1 MLAHSQEIII
11 LIIIFIFL
19 AFLTVAGL
27 VVYFIFGI
35 QNRNFV
41 HLKQIEGVKSQKE
54 SEILQS
60 QIEIQEQTFSNIS
73 AEIHDNIGQKLT
85 LTKLSLNTLP
95 IKGNEELEEKVSK
108 ITRLI
113 GEAIMDLSDLSRSM
127 SSEIVLQNGLIK
139 AIEFEVG
146 QLMRLGPFQVSFHL
160 IGDPVFLPADTDL
173 VLFRMF
179 QECINNVVKHAGA
192 TEISIEL
199 HYKPEEVVLSVA
211 DNGNGN
217 IPVGNEIKGIGLAN
231 MRKRGQL
238 LNADIKIESL
248 PGQGSTIT
256 IKIPFHEIK
265 TETEG

>member
-1 MLAHSQEIII
+1 MCILTLIVLVTMSSFVIF
-11 LIIIFIFL
+11 LIIGTQRKQFAHFKELEIF
-19 AFLTVAGL
+19 
-27 VVYFIFGI
+27 
-35 QNRNFV
+35 
-41 HLKQIEGVKSQKE
+41 KQKKK
-54 SEILQS
+54 SEIYQS